1 MSIVHITTEGNI
13 VNDPELSY
21 TNSGVPVANFRL
33 AVNRREWDKNARQW
47 VDGTATYLRCTVWKA
62 MAENVEKSLRKG
74 DSVLVTGDLK
84 QRDWEDREGNRR
96 TSYDLEVKNIGASLR
111 YAEVTINR
119 TSGGSGQRDGFA
131 TESGFGGG
139 DDNVPF

>member
-21 TNSGVPVANFRL
+21 TSSGVPVANFRL

-47 VDGTATYLRCTVWKA
+47 VDGSPTYLRCTVWKA
-62 MAENVEKSLRKG
+62 MAENVENSLRKG
-74 DSVLVTGDLK
+74 DSVLVVGDLK

-96 TSYDLEVKNIGASLR
+96 MSYDLEVKNIGASLR
-111 YAEVTINR
+111 FAEVTINR
-119 TSGGSGQRDGFA
+119 TSGGGQRDGFA
-131 TESGFGGG
+131 PESGFGGG

>member
-47 VDGTATYLRCTVWKA
+47 VDGAATYLRCTVWKA
-62 MAENVEKSLRKG
+62 MAENVANSLRKG

-96 TSYDLEVKNIGASLR
+96 MSYDLEVKNIGASLR
-111 YAEVTINR
+111 FAEVTINR
-119 TSGGSGQRDGFA
+119 ISGGGQRDGF
-131 TESGFGGG
+131 TPESGFGGG
-139 DDNVPF
+139 DENAPF

>member
-1 MSIVHITTEGNI
+1 MSIVHINSEGNL

-21 TNSGVPVANFRL
+21 TSSGVPVANFRL

-47 VDGTATYLRCTVWKA
+47 VDGSPTYLRCTVWKA
-62 MAENVEKSLRKG
+62 MAENVANSLRKG

-84 QRDWEDREGNRR
+84 QQNWEDREGNRR
-96 TSYDLEVKNIGASLR
+96 TSYDVEVKNIGASLR

-119 TSGGSGQRDGFA
+119 TGGGQRGGFA
-131 TESGFGGG
+131 PESGFGGG